1 MSNQPISE
9 ISPLRHCC
17 IRSLIPGWKTGVC
30 YFDVAKCFDSLSH
43 EVLLF
48 KIRKYGIREN
58 EYNWFKSYLIGRK
71 QATLC
76 HNKISNFSSVKSGVP
91 QGSIL
96 GPLLFLLFMNDLL
109 MGIQDISMFADDTM
123 VQKSG
128 KILSNITTV
137 IQHDIDA
144 ASRWFRQNRLKLNID
159 KSCMMFIGS
168 QQRFNIVEPFEIH
181 PNIDGNDLA
190 LCDTYKYL
198 GLTVDAHLSWN
209 NHADNL
215 CGKLGSRIGV
225 LYRSS
230 KILPKHCLI
239 TLYYSMIQSVI
250 DYGLTIWGQTSQH
263 NLLRIQKFQNR
274 AARICTGYFDH
285 NISSLVLIRQ
295 LRWLTVKERRD
306 FLTAVLMFKC
316 TNNTA
321 PNYLCDMFTYV
332 SDVHNVN
339 TRNTNNGNLY
349 VPQPSTSYYT
359 KSLSV
364 NGAKLWN
371 SLPLDIKNVHNVN
384 IFKMKYKEFLLQNVE
399 INNHNGI

>member
-1 MSNQPISE
+1 M
-9 ISPLRHCC
+9 
-17 IRSLIPGWKTGVC
+17 
-30 YFDVAKCFDSLSH
+30 
-43 EVLLF
+43 
-48 KIRKYGIREN
+48 
-58 EYNWFKSYLIGRK
+58 
-71 QATLC
+71 
-76 HNKISNFSSVKSGVP
+76 
-91 QGSIL
+91 
-96 GPLLFLLFMNDLL
+96 
-109 MGIQDISMFADDTM
+109 
-123 VQKSG
+123 
-128 KILSNITTV
+128 
-137 IQHDIDA
+137 
-144 ASRWFRQNRLKLNID
+144 
-159 KSCMMFIGS
+159 
-168 QQRFNIVEPFEIH
+168 EPFEIH

-209 NHADNL
+209 NHVDNL
-215 CGKLGSRIGV
+215 CGKLGSRIGI

-239 TLYYSMIQSVI
+239 PLYYSMIQSVI

-263 NLLRIQKFQNR
+263 NLLCIQKFQNR

-295 LRWLTVKERRD
+295 LCWLTVKERRD

-316 TNNTA
+316 INNTA

-384 IFKMKYKEFLLQNVE
+384 IFIMKYKEFLLQNVE

>member
-1 MSNQPISE
+1 MDTWLENIDDG
-9 ISPLRHCC
+9 C
-17 IRSLIPGWKTGVC
+17 ITGVC

-76 HNKISNFSSVKSGVP
+76 HNKLSNFSSVKSGVP
-91 QGSIL
+91 QGLIL
-96 GPLLFLLFMNDLL
+96 GPLLFLLFMNDLP

-137 IQHDIDA
+137 LQHDIDA

-168 QQRFNIVEPFEIH
+168 QQRFYNVEPFEIH
-181 PNIDGNDLA
+181 PYIDGNDLA

-209 NHADNL
+209 NHVDNL
-215 CGKLGSRIGV
+215 CGKLGSSIGV

-239 TLYYSMIQSVI
+239 PLNYSKIQSVI
-250 DYGLTIWGQTSQH
+250 DYGLTI
-263 NLLRIQKFQNR
+263 F
-274 AARICTGYFDH
+274 
-285 NISSLVLIRQ
+285 
-295 LRWLTVKERRD
+295 
-306 FLTAVLMFKC
+306 
-316 TNNTA
+316 
-321 PNYLCDMFTYV
+321 
-332 SDVHNVN
+332 
-339 TRNTNNGNLY
+339 
-349 VPQPSTSYYT
+349 
-359 KSLSV
+359 
-364 NGAKLWN
+364 
-371 SLPLDIKNVHNVN
+371 
-384 IFKMKYKEFLLQNVE
+384 
-399 INNHNGI
+399 